1 MQQYTWFYSLKSP
14 LSPEQVAALE
24 VDFAQFL
31 SKWNTH
37 GTPVDGLIT
46 LKYNRFIIIQSDPKV
61 ARPSGCS
68 IDSLKRAIGEIL
80 NAHRL
85 EVVDSAYIFYGM
97 GMKRFKVRIS
107 ARFPDSSM
115 MELFAPR
122 PSFLIIRW
130 TRVTTFLNGNSHGKY
145 LVESLFPHKTEAGVV
160 TSGRKNISYFKWPV
174 IFIGHFSFISISINH

>member
-85 EVVDSAYIFYGM
+85 EVVDSAYIFY
-97 GMKRFKVRIS
+97 R
-107 ARFPDSSM
+107 D
-115 MELFAPR
+115 
-122 PSFLIIRW
+122 
-130 TRVTTFLNGNSHGKY
+130 GNDEIQS
-145 LVESLFPHKTEAGVV
+145 T
-160 TSGRKNISYFKWPV
+160 
-174 IFIGHFSFISISINH
+174 HFSKIPGLVNDGTLRPETIVLDHSLDQSDDLSKWETAMENTWLNRYFPIKQKQES